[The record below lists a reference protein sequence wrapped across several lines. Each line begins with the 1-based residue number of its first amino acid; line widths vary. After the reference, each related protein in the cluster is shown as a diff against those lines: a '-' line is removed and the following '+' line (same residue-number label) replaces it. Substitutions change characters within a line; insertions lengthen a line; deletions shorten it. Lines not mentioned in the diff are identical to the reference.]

1 MLDPTFQRVGD
12 LKDIA
17 SYPAWLG
24 DVLTETNQT
33 KQTII
38 GHPIFAAM
46 REARL
51 MSWQAEAFL
60 VNGWP
65 VVEQFP

>member
-1 MLDPTFQRVGD
+1 MDPTFQRVGD

-46 REARL
+46 REARPGH
-51 MSWQAEAFL
+51 SRF
-60 VNGWP
+60 
-65 VVEQFP
+65 